1 MKKTT
6 PSTKRPRSRRDPARL
21 PFRWAMKSA
30 TREGEMYRRVV
41 RDLRDQVGG
50 QPSAAE
56 ELMIGRI
63 AWLQVHLAHIDERTL
78 RDGELSPNATREYL
92 AWANSLSRMLQALG
106 LAEKP
111 KPAKTLAEHLAEKA
125 AQAAAQAAHDD
136 EVAE

>member
-1 MKKTT
+1 
-6 PSTKRPRSRRDPARL
+6 
-21 PFRWAMKSA
+21 
-30 TREGEMYRRVV
+30 
-41 RDLRDQVGG
+41 
-50 QPSAAE
+50 
-56 ELMIGRI
+56 MIGRI